1 MNASKFNALIYANKL
16 EAAGVPPAQ
25 AQVHALALAEVLD
38 TQMVTKADL
47 EAVNV
52 GLNARIDAVESSLN
66 ARIDAV
72 ESRVNARI
80 AASEARMEE
89 NLAQF
94 EARMELKF
102 EKQFAELQKQF
113 GEFKN
118 DVIKWFAILSVSQI
132 GITTTITALIV
143 HAR

>member
-1 MNASKFNALIYANKL
+1 MNASKFNSLIYANKL